1 MIGDAANRFYHLLK
15 TGMRP
20 NASRLSRW
28 RGLTSDIIRM
38 ATEFRELGENELVTR
53 SRDLR
58 WRAKAG
64 IPLSKIMPEAYALVI
79 EASRRTTGMVHY
91 PVQIMGGIGLFEGGI
106 AEMQTG
112 EGKTLTATLPTY
124 LYALHGL
131 GCHVVTVNDYLAAR
145 DKEKMGPIYRLLGLT
160 VGCIETPLTPPQR
173 KKEYAQDITYA
184 TSKELGFDFLRDR
197 LKRGGAARLAGMRI
211 ETDSNQ
217 EVEGIVQRGTHF
229 ALIDEADSILI
240 DEARTP
246 LIIALNQ
253 PNDSA
258 TVNLY
263 RWSDRAIQA
272 LTLGADFLYEPD
284 KRQAFLT
291 DAGCR
296 KILLMGKPALLDS
309 IDTERIYKQ
318 IEQAL
323 VARYG
328 FHKDRDYVIA
338 ENKEITIVDEST
350 GRMMEGRRWQDGLH
364 QAIEAKEMV
373 PITASTGQ
381 AARIT
386 VQSFFREYKYLSG
399 MTGTGYQVKR
409 ELNRVYGLKV
419 TVIPTHRH
427 CLRKAIKARIFK
439 TMDAKNRAVA
449 EAILE
454 LRNQGR
460 AILVGTP
467 SVEKSEA
474 LGEMLRDKNIPHH
487 ILNAKYHAQ
496 EAEIV
501 SLAGQAGRVT
511 IATNMAGRGTDI
523 ILDEIVAKNGGL
535 HVIATE
541 MHSSK
546 RIDRQLI
553 GRAARQGDLGTYQ
566 FFLSLE
572 DELLRCLS
580 PRRRQAAIRRA
591 IANAKGE
598 LSPSW
603 LQYFTRTQRFL
614 ERMHAKQRR
623 DVLKR
628 EQYRTEYS
636 NKMGLDPFLEMTD

>member
-1 MIGDAANRFYHLLK
+1 MIGDAANRLFHLIK
-15 TGMRP
+15 TGLRP
-20 NASRLSRW
+20 NAARLSRW
-28 RGLTSDIIRM
+28 RVLTSDIIRM
-38 ATEFRELGENELVTR
+38 SADFKDLGENELVTR
-53 SRDLR
+53 SRDIR

-64 IPLSKIMPEAYALVI
+64 IPLATLMPEAYALVI
-79 EASRRTTGMVHY
+79 EASRRTTGLIHY
-91 PVQIMGGIGLFEGGI
+91 PVQVMGGIGLFEGGI

-124 LYALHGL
+124 LFALHGL
-131 GCHVVTVNDYLAAR
+131 GCHVVTVNDYLAER
-145 DKEKMGPIYRLLGLT
+145 DAQTMGPVYRLLGLT
-160 VGCIETPLTPPQR
+160 VGCIQTPLTPPQR
-173 KKEYAQDITYA
+173 KAAYAQDITYA
-184 TSKELGFDFLRDR
+184 TAKELGFDFLRDR
-197 LKRGGAARLAGMRI
+197 LKRGGAARKLGMRI
-211 ETDSNQ
+211 ESDTDQ

-263 RWSDRAIQA
+263 RWSDRAVQS

-381 AARIT
+381 AARVT
-386 VQSFFREYKYLSG
+386 VQSFFREYKHLSG
-399 MTGTGYQVKR
+399 MTGTAYQVHR

-419 TVIPTHRH
+419 TVIPTHRL
-427 CLRKAIKARIFK
+427 CLRKGLPSRIFK
-439 TMDAKNRAVA
+439 TLESKYRAVA
-449 EAILE
+449 ESIVEMRL
-454 LRNQGR
+454 QGR
-460 AILVGTP
+460 AVLVGTP
-467 SVEKSEA
+467 SVEKSEL

-501 SLAGQAGRVT
+501 SLAGQAERVT

-523 ILDEIVAKNGGL
+523 HLDEIVTKNGGL

-580 PRRRQAAIRRA
+580 PRRRQSAIRRA
-591 IANAKGE
+591 VADAKGE
-598 LSPSW
+598 ISANW
-603 LQYFTRTQRFL
+603 LKYFQRTQRFL

>member
-1 MIGDAANRFYHLLK
+1 MIGDAANRLFHLIK
-15 TGMRP
+15 TGCRP
-20 NASRLSRW
+20 NAARLSRW
-28 RGLTSDIIRM
+28 RVLASDIVRKS
-38 ATEFRELGENELVTR
+38 EDFRSLGENELCVQG
-53 SRDLR
+53 RDIR

-64 IPLSKIMPEAYALVI
+64 MPLAKLMPEAYALVI
-79 EASRRTTGMVHY
+79 EASRRTTGMIHY
-91 PVQIMGGIGLFEGGI
+91 PVQVMGAIGLFEGGI

-131 GCHVVTVNDYLAAR
+131 GCHVVTVNDYLAQR
-145 DKEKMGPIYRLLGLT
+145 DAQTMGPIYRLLDLT
-160 VGCIETPLTPPQR
+160 VGCIQTPMTPPQR

-184 TSKELGFDFLRDR
+184 TAKELGFDFLRDR
-197 LKRGGAARLAGMRI
+197 LKRGGAARKLGMRL
-211 ETDSNQ
+211 ESDTDQ

-229 ALIDEADSILI
+229 ALIDEADSILT

-263 RWSDRAIQA
+263 RWSDRAVQS

-386 VQSFFREYKYLSG
+386 VQSYFREYKYLSG
-399 MTGTGYQVKR
+399 MTGTAYQVRR

-419 TVIPTHRH
+419 TVIPTHRP
-427 CLRKAIKARIFK
+427 CLRKGLPPRIFK
-439 TMDAKNRAVA
+439 TLESKYRAVA
-449 EAILE
+449 DSIVEM
-454 LRNQGR
+454 RDQGR
-460 AILVGTP
+460 AVLVGTP
-467 SVEKSEA
+467 SVEKSEL
-474 LGEMLRDKNIPHH
+474 LGEMLRDKGIPHH

-501 SLAGQAGRVT
+501 SLAGQTQRVT

-523 ILDEIVAKNGGL
+523 HLDETVTKAGGL

-541 MHSSK
+541 MHSSR

-553 GRAARQGDLGTYQ
+553 GRAARQGDQGTYQ

-591 IANAKGE
+591 IANSKGE
-598 LSPSW
+598 LSRSW
-603 LQYFTRTQRFL
+603 LRYFERTQRFL
-614 ERMHAKQRR
+614 ERMHGKQRR

>member
-1 MIGDAANRFYHLLK
+1 MISESANRFFHLVK
-15 TGMRP
+15 TGFRM

-28 RGLTSDIIRM
+28 RETTSHILQL
-38 ATEFRELGENELVTR
+38 AEQFRSLGENELCVQG
-53 SRDLR
+53 RDIR

-64 IPLSKIMPEAYALVI
+64 IPLTKLMPEAYALVI
-79 EASRRTTGMVHY
+79 EASRRTTGMIHY
-91 PVQIMGGIGLFEGGI
+91 PVQVMGGIGLFEGGI

-112 EGKTLTATLPTY
+112 EGKTLTATLPAF
-124 LYALHGL
+124 LHALQGA
-131 GCHVVTVNDYLAAR
+131 GCHVVTVNDYLAQR
-145 DKEKMGPIYRLLGLT
+145 DAEKMAPIYRLLGLT
-160 VGCIETPLTPPQR
+160 VGCIQTPLSPPQR
-173 KKEYAQDITYA
+173 KKEYACDITYA

-197 LKRGGAARLAGMRI
+197 LKRGGPARLGQMKL
-211 ETDSNQ
+211 ESDTDQ
-217 EVEGIVQRGTHF
+217 EVEGIVQRGCHF

-263 RWSDRAIQA
+263 RWCDRAVQS
-272 LTLGADFLYEPD
+272 LTLNSDFLYEPD

-291 DAGCR
+291 DGGCR
-296 KILLMGKPALLDS
+296 KILLMSKPALLDT

-318 IEQAL
+318 VEQSL
-323 VARYG
+323 VARFG
-328 FHKDRDYVIA
+328 FHKDRDYVI
-338 ENKEITIVDEST
+338 NDSKEITIVDEST

-386 VQSFFREYKYLSG
+386 VQSFFREYKHLAG
-399 MTGTGYQVKR
+399 MTGTAYQVHR

-427 CLRKAIKARIFK
+427 CQRKGLPARIFK
-439 TMDAKNRAVA
+439 TLEAKNQAVA
-449 EAILE
+449 EEIVKIRSA
-454 LRNQGR
+454 GR
-460 AILVGTP
+460 SVLVGTP
-467 SVEKSEA
+467 SVEKSELLGA
-474 LGEMLRDKNIPHH
+474 LLREKGIPHH

-496 EAEIV
+496 EADIV
-501 SLAGQAGRVT
+501 TLAGQPQRVT

-523 ILDEIVAKNGGL
+523 ILEEHVKQAGGL
-535 HVIATE
+535 YVIATE
-541 MHSSK
+541 MHSSR
-546 RIDRQLI
+546 RIDRQLV
-553 GRAARQGDLGTYQ
+553 GRSARQGDPGSFR

-572 DELLRCLS
+572 DELLRCLT
-580 PRRRQAAIRRA
+580 PKRRRSAQMRA
-591 IANAKGE
+591 LADANGE
-598 LSPSW
+598 LSRSW
-603 LQYFTRTQRFL
+603 FGFFLRTQRFL

-636 NKMGLDPFLEMTD
+636 NKMGMDPFLEMTD

>member
-1 MIGDAANRFYHLLK
+1 MIGDAANRLFHLIK
-15 TGMRP
+15 TGLRP
-20 NASRLSRW
+20 NAARLSRW
-28 RGLTSDIIRM
+28 RGLASDIVRM
-38 ATEFRELGENELVTR
+38 SEDFRNLGENELVTR
-53 SRDLR
+53 SRDIR

-64 IPLSKIMPEAYALVI
+64 IPLAQLMVEAYALVI
-79 EASRRTTGMVHY
+79 EASRRTTGLIHY
-91 PVQIMGGIGLFEGGI
+91 PVQVMGGIGLFEGGI

-131 GCHVVTVNDYLAAR
+131 GCHVVTVNDYLAER
-145 DKEKMGPIYRLLGLT
+145 DAQTMGPVYRLLGLT
-160 VGCIETPLTPPQR
+160 VGCIQTPMTPPQR
-173 KKEYAQDITYA
+173 KTAYAQDITYA
-184 TSKELGFDFLRDR
+184 TAKELGFDFLRDR
-197 LKRGGAARLAGMRI
+197 LKRGGAARKLGMRL
-211 ETDSNQ
+211 ESDTDQ
-217 EVEGIVQRGTHF
+217 EVEGIVQRGNHF

-263 RWSDRAIQA
+263 RWSDRAVQS

-381 AARIT
+381 AARVT
-386 VQSFFREYKYLSG
+386 VQSFFREYKFLSG
-399 MTGTGYQVKR
+399 MTGTAYQVRR

-419 TVIPTHRH
+419 TVIPTHRP
-427 CLRKAIKARIFK
+427 CLRKGLAPRMFK
-439 TMDAKNRAVA
+439 TLESKYRAVA
-449 EAILE
+449 ESIVEMRA
-454 LRNQGR
+454 QGR
-460 AILVGTP
+460 AVLVGTP
-467 SVEKSEA
+467 SVEKSEL

-501 SLAGQAGRVT
+501 SLAGQSERVT

-523 ILDEIVAKNGGL
+523 HLDEIVTKNGGL

-591 IANAKGE
+591 IANSKGE
-598 LSPSW
+598 LSRSW
-603 LQYFTRTQRFL
+603 LKYFERTQRFL
-614 ERMHAKQRR
+614 ERMHGKQRR

>member
-1 MIGDAANRFYHLLK
+1 MIGDAANRLFHLIK
-15 TGMRP
+15 TGCRP
-20 NASRLSRW
+20 NAARLSRW
-28 RGLTSDIIRM
+28 RVLASDIVRM
-38 ATEFRELGENELVTR
+38 SEDFRSLGENELCVR
-53 SRDLR
+53 GRDIR

-64 IPLSKIMPEAYALVI
+64 VPLAKLMPEAYALVI
-79 EASRRTTGMVHY
+79 EASRRTTGMIHY
-91 PVQIMGGIGLFEGGI
+91 PVQIMGAIGLFEGGI

-131 GCHVVTVNDYLAAR
+131 GCHVVTVNDYLAQR
-145 DKEKMGPIYRLLGLT
+145 DAQTMGPIYRLLDLT
-160 VGCIETPLTPPQR
+160 VGCIQTPLTPPQR

-184 TSKELGFDFLRDR
+184 TAKELGFDFLRDR
-197 LKRGGAARLAGMRI
+197 LKRGGAARKLGMRLES
-211 ETDSNQ
+211 ETDQ

-229 ALIDEADSILI
+229 ALIDEADSILT

-263 RWSDRAIQA
+263 RWSDRAVQS

-386 VQSFFREYKYLSG
+386 VQSYFREYKYLSG
-399 MTGTGYQVKR
+399 MTGTAYQVRR

-419 TVIPTHRH
+419 TVIPTHRP
-427 CLRKAIKARIFK
+427 CLRKGLPPRIFK
-439 TMDAKNRAVA
+439 TLESKYRAVA
-449 EAILE
+449 ESIIE
-454 LRNQGR
+454 MRNQGR
-460 AILVGTP
+460 AVLVGTP
-467 SVEKSEA
+467 SVEKSEL
-474 LGEMLRDKNIPHH
+474 LGELLRDKNIPHH

-501 SLAGQAGRVT
+501 SLAGQTQRVT

-523 ILDEIVAKNGGL
+523 ILDETVTKAGGL

-541 MHSSK
+541 MHSSR

-553 GRAARQGDLGTYQ
+553 GRAARQGDQGTYQ

-591 IANAKGE
+591 VANSKGE
-598 LSPSW
+598 LARSW
-603 LQYFTRTQRFL
+603 LKYFERTQRFL
-614 ERMHAKQRR
+614 ERMHGKQRR